1 MTLFCPR
8 CGAEFGQEFK
18 GEWFSTAVRCADCGI
33 TVADPPLMLARGP
46 ADDEVEYS
54 LTDWSVPERATA
66 TTALAEVDIPYRWEP
81 GLILVV
87 PAVAEDE
94 VDLLLEELDVADEA
108 DGPAPDAASGGLADE
123 NDPAGDG
130 EAEDGAAE
138 DGAAEEDDVGGAAE
152 EDDDVDG
159 GEEAQAAMADLF
171 VVADRLQHDPAD
183 VHLGAKLAGL
193 AATVAAS
200 SPPYGIAR
208 PVWRQI
214 QGLSA
219 TVVTGLEQGGDDDTV
234 AADARSL
241 RDFLRDLV

>member
-18 GEWFSTAVRCADCGI
+18 GEWFSTAVRCAECGI

-54 LTDWSVPERATA
+54 LSDWSVPERGTA
-66 TTALAEVDIPYRWEP
+66 TSALAEVDIPYRWEP

-94 VDLLLEELDVADEA
+94 VDLLLEELDVAD
-108 DGPAPDAASGGLADE
+108 GPAPE
-123 NDPAGDG
+123 
-130 EAEDGAAE
+130 
-138 DGAAEEDDVGGAAE
+138 AAEEVPADDGTAGDE
-152 EDDDVDG
+152 DDDDVDG

-183 VHLGAKLAGL
+183 ANLGGEMTDL
-193 AATVAAS
+193 AATVAVSA
-200 SPPYGIAR
+200 PPYGIAR

-219 TVVTGLEQGGDDDTV
+219 TVVGALEVGADDDAV
-234 AADARSL
+234 AAAARAL